1 MEHDRIS
8 AIRNIAAQLSA
19 ELSSLSDAI
28 WAHPETAFHETY
40 ACQTLSRY
48 LAEKGFSVDMGI
60 GGLSTAFAASRG
72 SGAPVIGFLGEYD
85 ALPGLGEDGGVGHG
99 CGHNLLGV
107 GAAGAAIV
115 LSEYLESRHLPG
127 KVRFFGCPAE
137 ESGAGKEILA
147 REGAISGLS
156 ACFTWH
162 PETHNRAVTQ
172 STLAN
177 LIAEVEFHGAAS
189 HAALSPQLG
198 RSALDACELM
208 NVGANYLREHVP
220 PDVRFHYA
228 YTNAGGQ
235 SPNIVQASASLLYYV
250 RAETLS
256 AAESVLARLHNVA
269 RGAALMTGTELSF
282 RRISAMSDYLPNGT
296 LSRLVDKAFHEIG
309 APVFTEKD
317 KAAAGRF
324 SAKTPPFST
333 EIEPYGA
340 YSGSLPI
347 SSDVG
352 NVSHLVPTAQL
363 YVACFAAGTPFH
375 DRCMT
380 EQSTLPAAHRGMMTA
395 AAVLAA
401 AAAELVEN
409 DDLLAAAQT
418 EFFQNKP

>member
-1 MEHDRIS
+1 MEHGRIT
-8 AIRNIAAQLSA
+8 AIRNLAAQLGA
-19 ELSSLSDAI
+19 ELSTLSDAI
-28 WAHPETAFHETY
+28 GAHPEQAFHEVY

-72 SGAPVIGFLGEYD
+72 SGWPVIGFLGEYD
-85 ALPGLGEDGGVGHG
+85 ALPGLGENGGAGHG
-99 CGHNLLGV
+99 CGHNLLGT

-115 LSEYLESRHLPG
+115 LSEYLEGRDLPG
-127 KVRFFGCPAE
+127 TVRFFGCPAE
-137 ESGAGKEILA
+137 EAGAGKEILA
-147 REGAISGLS
+147 REGVFSELS

-177 LIAEVEFHGAAS
+177 LIAEVEFHGTAS
-189 HAALSPQLG
+189 HAASSPQLG

-220 PDVRFHYA
+220 PDVRVHYA

-256 AAESVLARLHNVA
+256 AAEDVLARLHDVA

-282 RRISAMSDYLPNGT
+282 RRTSTMSDYLPNGT
-296 LSRLVDKAFHEIG
+296 LSRLADKAFHEIG
-309 APVFTEKD
+309 APAFTEED
-317 KAAAGRF
+317 EAAAGRF
-324 SAKTPPFST
+324 SAKKPPFSA

-352 NVSHLVPTAQL
+352 NVSHLVPTAQI

-375 DRCMT
+375 DRRMA
-380 EQSTLPAAHRGMMTA
+380 EQSVLPAAHKGMMTA

-401 AAAELVEN
+401 AAAELAES
-409 DDLLAAAQT
+409 DGLLAAAQA
-418 EFFQNKP
+418 EFLQRDP